1 MKLSEGNSTESRY
14 NSFTC
19 VVSHLGAV
27 DVKLDMQAGPFT
39 SLVKLS
45 IHLDSCQERV
55 FHVKRP
61 ENNKTFISYLVFVSA
76 VSNRPIRHTQNLTV
90 MAVAKYFSH
99 ISCTNNSRHA
109 LRLLDPRPKL
119 PFSLRA
125 AVYQK
130 AKSFSSVQ
138 LR

>member
-1 MKLSEGNSTESRY
+1 MFTFCACCAVCFDQARIGEFCFCLLLKLILSKPKIVWTLDWRGLDMKLSEGNSTESRY

-61 ENNKTFISYLVFVSA
+61 ENNKTFISYFVFVSA
-76 VSNRPIRHTQNLTV
+76 ISNRPIKHSQNIN
-90 MAVAKYFSH
+90 SNG
-99 ISCTNNSRHA
+99 SC
-109 LRLLDPRPKL
+109 
-119 PFSLRA
+119 
-125 AVYQK
+125 
-130 AKSFSSVQ
+130 
-138 LR
+138 

>member
-1 MKLSEGNSTESRY
+1 MSKPKIVWTLDWRGLDSLKLSEGNSTESRY

-76 VSNRPIRHTQNLTV
+76 ISNRPIRHTQNIN
-90 MAVAKYFSH
+90 SNG
-99 ISCTNNSRHA
+99 SC
-109 LRLLDPRPKL
+109 
-119 PFSLRA
+119 
-125 AVYQK
+125 
-130 AKSFSSVQ
+130 
-138 LR
+138 